1 LVTIVLSCE
10 NITASSIRVD
20 KYTVFL
26 FFVKVNAGEHLILL
40 SMSVPFLNEEII
52 ASSDIIAIS
61 GGYFIE

>member
-1 LVTIVLSCE
+1 
-10 NITASSIRVD
+10 
-20 KYTVFL
+20 
-26 FFVKVNAGEHLILL
+26 VKVNAGEHLILL